1 MSLTS
6 IGYRC
11 HHSITMRTT
20 LNIDEDILEIAKSLA
35 LTRKISVGEAL
46 SDLARKG
53 MNTPVTT
60 RRDPETGWLMF
71 DVPLAKKI
79 EPGDAQR
86 ALDEDD
92 LAYAKYFRKP

>member
-1 MSLTS
+1 
-6 IGYRC
+6 
-11 HHSITMRTT
+11 MRTT
-20 LNIDEDILEIAKSLA
+20 LNIDDEILEVAKSLA

-46 SDLARKG
+46 SDLALRG
-53 MNTPVTT
+53 LNAPVNT

-71 DVPLAKKI
+71 DTPGKPN
-79 EPGDAQR
+79 EPKDLQR